1 MRAVVQRVS
10 SAGVA
15 VQGRTVASIGDG
27 MIVYLGIQ
35 DGDGERDLEYLAAK
49 VAGLR
54 IFEDGDGA
62 MNRSVIDAGGEVL
75 VVSQF
80 TLLGDC
86 RRGRR
91 PSFTAAMAPAE
102 AEDVYLSFVERLRAR
117 GLRVGTGRFQ
127 AMMDVRSVNR
137 GPVTLLLDSRKAF

>member
-1 MRAVVQRVS
+1 
-10 SAGVA
+10 
-15 VQGRTVASIGDG
+15 